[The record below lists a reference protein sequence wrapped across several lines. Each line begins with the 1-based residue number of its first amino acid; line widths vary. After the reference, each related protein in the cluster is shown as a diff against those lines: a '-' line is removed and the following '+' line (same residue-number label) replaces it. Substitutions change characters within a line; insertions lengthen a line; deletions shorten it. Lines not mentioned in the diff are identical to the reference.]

1 LIRSSGD
8 QLRNRARDLDRNNDY
23 VISAVNKF
31 TTKVLGEKCP
41 VFQSRIKKQRSSTGS
56 AELNTPLNLR
66 IEEEFRKWQ
75 DDPASCSSNK
85 SWNFNRILDLCVRTL
100 MVDGEV
106 FIRRIQMARG
116 RSPIKFCLE
125 LIEADNLADTYHGDR
140 SGNPI
145 VNGIEYDEWG
155 APVAYWFY
163 PYNPNDFLYGKN
175 QNYSKGFA
183 EPIRYPADEI
193 LHLYSPRRV
202 TQGRGVS
209 FFAAT
214 ISRLRDLVG
223 YEQAVLV
230 GARMRA
236 AVMGF
241 ITSVEGEDAWGH
253 ENPNNPNAPR
263 QYSFEP
269 GTIQKLSEG
278 ENFELSSPQDPGP
291 NLEGFARHQLRAF
304 AANLG
309 IAFSSLSGDYSQAN
323 YSSERANQI
332 DERRGIRRVQE
343 LITSSLLTPV
353 TDWWLD
359 AAVLSG
365 AIAVPEK
372 LSVRDYYCCYTWRLG
387 GFEWVDPYKD
397 AQAFELQLKNGMTTL
412 QRVLAEK
419 NIDLNT
425 LIEERKYEQALLEDA
440 GIRLAYLAELGGGED
455 APEEDSNAEIKEG
468 LTQIRSILN
477 TQSTQIQQL
486 GTVLLEASRSIA
498 MANTAIAEVRGAAD
512 RSITVINQSPKLI
525 EPSESVDDMVPIR
538 YTVGRKAKNCKKG
551 KPCGGS
557 CISNAKS
564 CRIGLSADQ
573 KALAINAK
581 KAIKSGGGDE
591 GEKKD
596 FGNKIKSPSVSPDG
610 DYIEKDDYSV
620 DYYRIDSSDGNFY
633 TSATLSFDDGDD
645 FEVTTNVDRL
655 SKYTDSDS
663 KEVEGYKKIEKTIP
677 DALDYDF
684 TVNESYDTVDTS
696 PSKASKI
703 ASVASEDFRRI
714 FQQLKEGQ
722 VLVNSPY
729 DDDGK
734 GNKRARIYE
743 RLGFSAPIEIEGKL
757 FQFSVKNGDSLA
769 PYTIEIQ
776 Q

>member
-1 LIRSSGD
+1 
-8 QLRNRARDLDRNNDY
+8 
-23 VISAVNKF
+23 
-31 TTKVLGEKCP
+31 
-41 VFQSRIKKQRSSTGS
+41 
-56 AELNTPLNLR
+56 
-66 IEEEFRKWQ
+66 
-75 DDPASCSSNK
+75 
-85 SWNFNRILDLCVRTL
+85 
-100 MVDGEV
+100 
-106 FIRRIQMARG
+106 
-116 RSPIKFCLE
+116 
-125 LIEADNLADTYHGDR
+125 
-140 SGNPI
+140 
-145 VNGIEYDEWG
+145 
-155 APVAYWFY
+155 
-163 PYNPNDFLYGKN
+163 
-175 QNYSKGFA
+175 
-183 EPIRYPADEI
+183 
-193 LHLYSPRRV
+193 
-202 TQGRGVS
+202 
-209 FFAAT
+209 
-214 ISRLRDLVG
+214 
-223 YEQAVLV
+223 
-230 GARMRA
+230 MRA

-241 ITSVEGEDAWGH
+241 ITSVEGEDSWGH

-269 GTIQKLSEG
+269 GTIQKLGEG
-278 ENFELSSPQDPGP
+278 EGFELSSPQDPGP

-309 IAFSSLSGDYSQAN
+309 IAFSSLSGDYSQAD
-323 YSSERANQI
+323 YSSERANQL
-332 DERRGIRRVQE
+332 DERRGIRRIQD
-343 LITSSLLTPV
+343 LLKSSLLTPV

-425 LIEERKYEQALLEDA
+425 LIEERKYEQSLLEEA
-440 GIRLAYLAELGGGED
+440 GISLAYLAELGGGED
-455 APEEDSNAEIKEG
+455 APEEDPNAEIKEG

-525 EPSESVDDMVPIR
+525 EPSESVDDMTPIR

-591 GEKKD
+591 GKKKD

-610 DYIEKDDYSV
+610 DFIEKEGYSV
-620 DYYRIDSSDGNFY
+620 DYYQIDSSDGNFY

-684 TVNESYDTVDTS
+684 TVNESYDAVDTS

-757 FQFSVKNGDSLA
+757 FQFSVKNGDSLV

>member
-1 LIRSSGD
+1 VASGATADSLIRSSGD

-116 RSPIKFCLE
+116 RSPVKFCLE

-269 GTIQKLSEG
+269 GTIQKLGEG
-278 ENFELSSPQDPGP
+278 EGFELSSPQDPGP

-304 AANLG
+304 AAN
-309 IAFSSLSGDYSQAN
+309 
-323 YSSERANQI
+323 
-332 DERRGIRRVQE
+332 
-343 LITSSLLTPV
+343 
-353 TDWWLD
+353 
-359 AAVLSG
+359 
-365 AIAVPEK
+365 
-372 LSVRDYYCCYTWRLG
+372 
-387 GFEWVDPYKD
+387 
-397 AQAFELQLKNGMTTL
+397 
-412 QRVLAEK
+412 
-419 NIDLNT
+419 
-425 LIEERKYEQALLEDA
+425 
-440 GIRLAYLAELGGGED
+440 
-455 APEEDSNAEIKEG
+455 
-468 LTQIRSILN
+468 
-477 TQSTQIQQL
+477 
-486 GTVLLEASRSIA
+486 
-498 MANTAIAEVRGAAD
+498 
-512 RSITVINQSPKLI
+512 
-525 EPSESVDDMVPIR
+525 
-538 YTVGRKAKNCKKG
+538 
-551 KPCGGS
+551 
-557 CISNAKS
+557 
-564 CRIGLSADQ
+564 
-573 KALAINAK
+573 
-581 KAIKSGGGDE
+581 
-591 GEKKD
+591 
-596 FGNKIKSPSVSPDG
+596 
-610 DYIEKDDYSV
+610 
-620 DYYRIDSSDGNFY
+620 
-633 TSATLSFDDGDD
+633 
-645 FEVTTNVDRL
+645 
-655 SKYTDSDS
+655 
-663 KEVEGYKKIEKTIP
+663 
-677 DALDYDF
+677 
-684 TVNESYDTVDTS
+684 
-696 PSKASKI
+696 
-703 ASVASEDFRRI
+703 
-714 FQQLKEGQ
+714 
-722 VLVNSPY
+722 
-729 DDDGK
+729 
-734 GNKRARIYE
+734 
-743 RLGFSAPIEIEGKL
+743 
-757 FQFSVKNGDSLA
+757 
-769 PYTIEIQ
+769 
-776 Q
+776 